1 MQQSTVRL
9 TQPKR
14 EKAHVKEVHGLPIR
28 RGTKPGKRF
37 VYVHYPKS
45 WEFVDME
52 YGFLPIP
59 KKVVAVPGCN
69 GVGKNGDLT
78 PVIIGVT
85 QKGGTYI
92 NPTDSRLG
100 EYEGYVQY
108 YDCDNGA
115 KWYCD
120 FCSEATV
127 LPDGQI
133 IWSSR
138 RDEWQNFRA
147 TLRDASI
154 VQPLIPEVYEMMLAK
169 QVTRTER
176 IGAKLNRNPHLQN
189 KYDSEIQKL
198 ADMKEFWG
206 GMQKEKI
213 KAAKGKPKA
222 ARRRVADPLKE
233 SQ

>member
-14 EKAHVKEVHGLPIR
+14 EKAHVKELHGLPIR
-28 RGTKPGKRF
+28 RGARPGKRF
-37 VYVHYPKS
+37 VYVHYAKS
-45 WEFVDME
+45 WEFVDSTW
-52 YGFLPIP
+52 GFLPIP
-59 KKVVAVPGCN
+59 KKIVAVPGCN
-69 GVGKNGDLT
+69 GIGKSGDLT
-78 PVIIGVT
+78 PVIIGVS

-92 NPTDSRLG
+92 DPTDNRLG

-138 RDEWQNFRA
+138 TDEWRGFRKQ
-147 TLRDASI
+147 LKDSGI
-154 VQPLIPEVYEMMLAK
+154 IQPLIAEVYEMILSK

-176 IGAKLNRNPHLQN
+176 IGSKIHRNPHLQE
-189 KYDSEIQKL
+189 KYDAEMQKL
-198 ADMKEFWG
+198 EDMKKCWADMTAVKL
-206 GMQKEKI
+206 
-213 KAAKGKPKA
+213 KAAKSKPKA
-222 ARRRVADPLKE
+222 SRRRAADPLKE
-233 SQ
+233 D

>member
-1 MQQSTVRL
+1 MQQTTVRL

-14 EKAHVKEVHGLPIR
+14 EKAHIKESNGLPMR
-28 RGTKPGKRF
+28 RGARPGKRF

-45 WEFVDME
+45 WEFAGPE
-52 YGFLPIP
+52 WGFLPIP

-69 GVGKNGDLT
+69 GVGKSGDLT
-78 PVIIGVT
+78 PVIIGVS

-92 NPTDSRLG
+92 DPTDNRLG

-133 IWSSR
+133 IWSSKEG
-138 RDEWQNFRA
+138 EWQRFRKH
-147 TLRDASI
+147 LMGSGI
-154 VQPLIPEVYEMMLAK
+154 IHPLIPEVYEMLVAK

-176 IGAKLNRNPHLQN
+176 IGSKLHLNPHLQP

-198 ADMKEFWG
+198 EDMKKCWSD
-206 GMQKEKI
+206 MTAVKM
-213 KAAKGKPKA
+213 KAAKSKPKA
-222 ARRRVADPLKE
+222 SRRRVVDPLKE
-233 SQ
+233 D

>member
-28 RGTKPGKRF
+28 RGVKPGKRF
-37 VYVHYPKS
+37 VYVHYSKS
-45 WEFVDME
+45 CEFVSSE
-52 YGFLPIP
+52 WGFLPIP
-59 KKVVAVPGCN
+59 KKVIATPGCN

-78 PVIIGVT
+78 PVIIGVS

-92 NPTDSRLG
+92 DPTDSRLG

-108 YDCDNGA
+108 YDCENGA

-138 RDEWQNFRA
+138 EDEWKGFRKH
-147 TLRDASI
+147 LSSSGI
-154 VQPLIPEVYEMMLAK
+154 LNPLIPEVYEMLLAK

-176 IGAKLNRNPHLQN
+176 IGSKVHRNPHLQV
-189 KYDSEIQKL
+189 KYDAEMQKL
-198 ADMKEFWG
+198 EDMKKCWADMNA
-206 GMQKEKI
+206 EKL
-213 KAAKGKPKA
+213 KAAKSKPKA
-222 ARRRVADPLKE
+222 SRRRAADPLKE
-233 SQ
+233 S

>member
-1 MQQSTVRL
+1 MT
-9 TQPKR
+9 
-14 EKAHVKEVHGLPIR
+14 
-28 RGTKPGKRF
+28 PGKRF

-45 WEFVDME
+45 WEFVDQE
-52 YGFLPIP
+52 WGFLPIP
-59 KKVVAVPGCN
+59 SKVVAVPGCN
-69 GVGKNGDLT
+69 GVSRNGDLT
-78 PVIIGVT
+78 PAIIGVS

-92 NPTDSRLG
+92 DPTDSRLG

-115 KWYCD
+115 RWYCD

-138 RDEWQNFRA
+138 KEEWLGFKKHLA
-147 TLRDASI
+147 TSGILA
-154 VQPLIPEVYEMMLAK
+154 PLIPEVYEMLVAR

-176 IGAKLNRNPHLQN
+176 IGSKLHQNPHLKT

-198 ADMKEFWG
+198 EDMKKYWADMNTAKL
-206 GMQKEKI
+206 
-213 KAAKGKPKA
+213 KAAKSKPKA
-222 ARRRVADPLKE
+222 SRRRSADPLKVD
-233 SQ
+233 